1 MSLGSKI
8 TFIVL
13 AGIVFSQS
21 LVQEIMQQLS
31 KPNNFYGDV
40 APLIAKMQAEAA
52 PQLAQQSPPHAPLP
66 PPPDTSDKK

>member
-1 MSLGSKI
+1 MKATS
-8 TFIVL
+8 FVAL
-13 AGIVFSQS
+13 ALFGGIMFSQS

-52 PQLAQQSPPHAPLP
+52 PQLAQQSQPHAPLP
-66 PPPDTSDKK
+66 PRPDTSDKK